1 MDSLVPFAGGLFAV
15 ALAYLI
21 GSVPFAVFISRLYG
35 LKDPRTY
42 GSGNPGATN
51 VLRSGRKSAA
61 LLTLLGD
68 GAKGWLAIWLAQ
80 SAGLSSG
87 VIAAVAVAVF
97 IGHLYPIFL
106 GFKGGKGVATALGV
120 LLGLSGVLGLAT
132 ILTWAA
138 VAFFFRMSSLAAIAS
153 AVFAPFYYL
162 ILSGVLWPLDK
173 NLMLALVIISALL
186 IYRHKANITRILKG
200 TEPRLGQAAS
210 GPPR

>member
-1 MDSLVPFAGGLFAV
+1 MDSIAPFAGGLIAV

-21 GSVPFAVFISRLYG
+21 GSVPFAVVISRLYG

-68 GAKGWLAIWLAQ
+68 GAKGWLAVWLAQ
-80 SAGLSSG
+80 SASFSSG

-106 GFKGGKGVATALGV
+106 GFKGGKGVATALGA
-120 LLGLSGVLGLAT
+120 LLGLSGLLGLAT
-132 ILTWAA
+132 MLTWAA

-186 IYRHKANITRILKG
+186 IYRHKANIARILKG
-200 TEPRLGQAAS
+200 TEPRLGQAVS
-210 GPPR
+210 GPRR